1 MKKKGVFIYKSIDV
15 TSISKPGGIEKKVMA
30 QVNTINAAGLNCK
43 YFYSEKES
51 QASASLIRKKTFFR
65 YLLYLDNFSKLQK
78 GFLVVFKRIFSHL
91 PFGYPLDDPL
101 SQYHK
106 ELDGIDF
113 IYIRRNVM
121 SLNRL
126 LTIRKIRKRN
136 PKAKILFEIPTYP
149 YKKELTKRWTSYPLW
164 WKEQAYM
171 PILHRYVDRIVTI
184 SKDEVLFGIP
194 TIQMINGIDL
204 SSIRPI
210 KPVAED
216 GAIHIAA
223 VAAFTCWHGYDRLIQ
238 GLGEYY
244 ASGGERP
251 IVLHLIGGGSF
262 AAEFAILAERHGILD
277 KVIIHGY
284 KNGIELDEIYDH
296 CHLGVISLATQD
308 KDIYIHSTLKSR
320 EYLAKGLPTIAT
332 GMTDVFIGTNYP
344 YNLEL
349 PTDTNKIDIQSII
362 FFYDSIYCIKTRRQ
376 VIAEIRA
383 FAECHIDMNMTM
395 APVIHYLSS

>member
-1 MKKKGVFIYKSIDV
+1 
-15 TSISKPGGIEKKVMA
+15 MA
-30 QVNTINAAGLNCK
+30 QVHAMNTEKLSCE
-43 YFYSEKES
+43 YFYIKKES
-51 QASASLIRKKTFFR
+51 KASTSLTKKHSCVIFRNADNFANFFR
-65 YLLYLDNFSKLQK
+65 VN
-78 GFLVVFKRIFSHL
+78 FKRIFCRL
-91 PFGYPLDDPL
+91 PFGYPPEDPL

-106 ELDGIDF
+106 KFDGIDF
-113 IYIRRNVM
+113 IYIRRYAM
-121 SLNRL
+121 SFKRL

-136 PKAKILFEIPTYP
+136 PNAKILYEIPTYP
-149 YKKELTKRWTSYPLW
+149 FKKELTKRWINYPFW

-171 PILHRYVDRIVTI
+171 PILHQYIDRIVTI

-194 TIQMINGIDL
+194 TIQMVNGIDL

-210 KPVAED
+210 RPVSED
-216 GAIHIAA
+216 AAIHIAA

-251 IVLHLIGGGSF
+251 IVLHLVGDGPF
-262 AAEFAILAERHGILD
+262 TTEFAILAKRHRISD

-284 KNGIELDEIYDH
+284 KTGTELDEIYDH

-308 KDIYIHSTLKSR
+308 KDIYIHSTLKGR

-349 PTDTNKIDIQSII
+349 PTNTRKIDIQSII
-362 FFYDSIYCIKTRRQ
+362 SFYDSIYSRKTRQQ

-383 FAECHIDMNMTM
+383 FAECHIDMKITM
-395 APVIHYLSS
+395 APVIRYLSS